1 MYSRLIVQ
9 SFDFILTFNEKFFNI
24 SVQECAMIKQG
35 PFCLTI
41 LHFLYLRS
49 WELVP
54 SHYIVESWLSHVREL
69 CEDPIYTLVDI
80 HYVLV
85 HDSLSELKHVV
96 LQRVWVY
103 SKLILVA
110 VLNECTRSR
119 EVESFVAIVK
129 EPVVSRSNSMSELAN
144 LSKVIGDLRVI
155 PEHQVD

>member
-1 MYSRLIVQ
+1 M
-9 SFDFILTFNEKFFNI
+9 
-24 SVQECAMIKQG
+24 
-35 PFCLTI
+35 
-41 LHFLYLRS
+41 
-49 WELVP
+49 
-54 SHYIVESWLSHVREL
+54 REL

-96 LQRVWVY
+96 LQRIGVY

>member
-1 MYSRLIVQ
+1 M
-9 SFDFILTFNEKFFNI
+9 
-24 SVQECAMIKQG
+24 
-35 PFCLTI
+35 
-41 LHFLYLRS
+41 
-49 WELVP
+49 
-54 SHYIVESWLSHVREL
+54 REL

-80 HYVLV
+80 HYVFV

-96 LQRVWVY
+96 LQRIGVY

-110 VLNECTRSR
+110 VINECTWSR

-144 LSKVIGDLRVI
+144 LSKVIGDLGVI